1 MNKQLTQKDIIDFL
15 RAEKDFFNKT
25 FGVVAMGLFG
35 SYANGTATQDS
46 DIDLLIEFKE
56 PRFEHLAGLQIFL
69 EEKFKRKIEIVRKSD
84 NLNNKLLKNIEKHTI
99 FV

>member
-15 RAEKDFFNKT
+15 RAEKAFLNKT

-35 SYANGTATQDS
+35 SYANGTPTQES

-69 EEKFKRKIEIVRKSD
+69 EEKFNKKIEIVRKSA
-84 NLNNKLLKNIEKHTI
+84 NLKNKLLKNIENKTI
-99 FV
+99 YV